1 MDPFFGRCGGEIH
14 SSDVRSAFS
23 GCQAGIASVPSQ
35 KRSIKPE
42 AVDSSAFTLSSD
54 QNCSGQLQMYSMHLL
69 VSVYQPLDLEGET
82 PSQTAPLQNLFCRD
96 EHTFAWRKI
105 EPKNVK
111 YDKGR
116 KLVFGE
122 CRHRFSFNSD
132 ASAPNAFCKLLCN
145 CIALHCTTTLHNGQG
160 GTFTTAVQAGEWLK
174 VCGELARHCTE
185 SSSADKL
192 FSLFF
197 TLHHLQPIVTTLL
210 VLLLGPSL
218 YTTFSQTSGRMTPV
232 NVGPE

>member
-1 MDPFFGRCGGEIH
+1 MRRRDTFVRRPICLQWMPGWHCPCGRCLRRSVQSNRKLWILQLSQWVEIKTVLASCKCHDAFAGFSLLAIGSWGSNTISDGTVAKSFLSRWTHLRGEKL
-14 SSDVRSAFS
+14 
-23 GCQAGIASVPSQ
+23 SQ
-35 KRSIKPE
+35 KMS
-42 AVDSSAFTLSSD
+42 
-54 QNCSGQLQMYSMHLL
+54 NM
-69 VSVYQPLDLEGET
+69 
-82 PSQTAPLQNLFCRD
+82 
-96 EHTFAWRKI
+96 
-105 EPKNVK
+105 
-111 YDKGR
+111 KGR

-132 ASAPNAFCKLLCN
+132 ASAPNALCKLLCN

-192 FSLFF
+192 FYLFF
-197 TLHHLQPIVTTLL
+197 TLHHLQPIVMTLL

-218 YTTFSQTSGRMTPV
+218 YTTFSQTSGRLTPV